1 LPVLSPSWFVLV
13 VCIIVLPLLAVALFM
28 RWIGRQTHLSFDE
41 KTRAWGVLTA
51 LLGSLTVIVGGAM
64 VVGKYADEQ
73 GRLRQAE
80 LQAQERE
87 STQRARAVTSQQATR
102 LQAEHDR
109 LQRLYDATM
118 TAATRLRALPAGDIA
133 ALTSSTVRGEYEDLY
148 WARLIGLESPD
159 VEGAMVRYRELLVKW
174 ESSGVKPTEELGPA
188 VLRLS
193 TVCHEHLT
201 SLQRQIAVL
210 EERAVVAVPRP

>member
-1 LPVLSPSWFVLV
+1 VLSPSWFVLV
-13 VCIIVLPLLAVALFM
+13 LCIVILPLVAVALFM
-28 RWIGRQTHLSFDE
+28 RWIGRQAHLSFEE
-41 KTRAWGVLTA
+41 KTKAWGVLTA

-80 LQAQERE
+80 LQAQERDA
-87 STQRARAVTSQQATR
+87 TQRARAVTSQQATR

-133 ALTSSTVRGEYEDLY
+133 ALTTSTVRGEYEDLY

-159 VEGAMVRYRELLVKW
+159 VEAAMVKYRRLLVEW
-174 ESSGVKPTEELGPA
+174 ETSRTKPSEELGPA

-193 TVCHEHLT
+193 IACHAHLT
-201 SLQRQIAVL
+201 SLQRRIAVL
-210 EERAVVAVPRP
+210 EERSVVAVTQP

>member
-1 LPVLSPSWFVLV
+1 MLSPSWFVLV
-13 VCIIVLPLLAVALFM
+13 VCIIVVPLLAVALFM
-28 RWIGRQTHLSFDE
+28 RWIGRQAQLSFDE
-41 KTRAWGVLTA
+41 KTRAWGVLTS

-80 LQAQERE
+80 LRAQERE
-87 STQRARAVTSQQATR
+87 VTQRARAVTSQQATR

-133 ALTSSTVRGEYEDLY
+133 ALTSSTVRGDYEDLY
-148 WARLIGLESPD
+148 WARLIGLESAD
-159 VEGAMVRYRELLVKW
+159 VEAAMVQFRQLLVQW
-174 ESSGVKPTEELGPA
+174 ESSRVKPTEQLGPA

-193 TVCHEHLT
+193 TACHAHLT
-201 SLQRQIAVL
+201 SLQRRIAAL
-210 EERAVVAVPRP
+210 EERGVVAEVQP